1 MWKAKAV
8 KHITHR
14 TEQDFFDPEFSD
26 EDLEIVA
33 GDPRCFPTFTCGM
46 PMCGTGGSCGTFQG
60 DNGMPSSG
68 IKSEEFVVVAVA
80 KRT

>member
-1 MWKAKAV
+1 MWGTEAV
-8 KHITHR
+8 KDRMQR
-14 TEQDFFDPEFSD
+14 TEQDVFGPEFSD
-26 EDLEIVA
+26 EDLEAVA

-60 DNGMPSSG
+60 DNGMRSSG
-68 IKSEEFVVVAVA
+68 VRSEEFVVAAVA